1 MAQMSPKNI
10 TGINNMMSGLFTL
23 LNNPYSSASDQY
35 KKYATQA
42 GSYQQPFYQAGVS
55 SIAPYQES
63 LSKMA
68 DPQEYFNSIMS
79 GYSSSPYAKYE
90 QQNAMNAATN
100 SASASGLTGS
110 TPLMMQEQQTA
121 SDISSQDMD
130 KYFAD
135 ILGINQDY
143 LKGLDSLIKGGQQ
156 SANQLTD
163 IAQQM
168 MRLMGASAFGKTA
181 STNKA
186 YSQELGGLEEIAS
199 IFGL

>member
-1 MAQMSPKNI
+1 MSTWYDPFGLYTSDNDPYKQA
-10 TGINNMMSGLFTL
+10 SGQFE
-23 LNNPYSSASDQY
+23 
-35 KKYATQA
+35 KYANQA
-42 GSYQQPFYQAGVS
+42 KEYQQPFYDASVN
-55 SIAPYQES
+55 SIAPYQAS

-110 TPLMMQEQQTA
+110 TPLMMQEEQTA

-135 ILGINQDY
+135 ILGINKDY
-143 LKGLDSLIKGGQQ
+143 LTGLDSLIKGGQG
-156 SANQLTD
+156 SANSLTSLFSNVGSSMGQAAFGS
-163 IAQQM
+163 AQQSNKMKQQLMSALM
-168 MRLMGASAFGKTA
+168 MLAFAG
-181 STNKA
+181 
-186 YSQELGGLEEIAS
+186 
-199 IFGL
+199 